1 MKRKEKTIF
10 PSYFRHVFFYVYSFR
25 QTFPLWSLC
34 LCGEIP
40 MKRTFTVEIEK
51 MVYGGKGMGRVGGK
65 VVFVPFTAPGERVEA
80 EVVREKKDYA
90 EAVLKKVPSPSPKR
104 VKPFCPLYGDCGGC
118 QYQHFSYEDQLKLKE
133 EALRETLQRLTRK
146 GSFEISPIIPSPADR
161 AYRIRAQ
168 FKIGVKAGEKIL
180 GFYAW
185 RTHRVVETEECPLLH
200 PLANRILQDLRQWL
214 EQTKE
219 VSVKEID
226 LKVSP
231 EEGGAVVNLRG
242 EDPWDERK
250 VEELIERVIGLKGV
264 VTGGKKSSSWG
275 ELNLV
280 HEGPEISGRKIRF
293 QTRGESFVQVNPGQN
308 HNLIRRVVEWARLG
322 GEEKVIDL
330 FCGSGNL
337 TLPLALGAKKAWGI
351 DLDGQAIESARE
363 NALANGIRQCAFWAG
378 TAEEGIRRVREETPE
393 VDLAV
398 LDPPRAGAHG
408 VLEPLVS
415 LQPRKILYVSCEPST
430 LARDLARL
438 VSLGYNVK
446 RLQPLDMFP
455 QTYHIETIAELEIA
469 HRK

>member
-1 MKRKEKTIF
+1 
-10 PSYFRHVFFYVYSFR
+10 
-25 QTFPLWSLC
+25 
-34 LCGEIP
+34 
-40 MKRTFTVEIEK
+40 
-51 MVYGGKGMGRVGGK
+51 MGRVGGK

-90 EAVLKKVPSPSPKR
+90 EAVLIRVESPSPKR

-118 QYQHFSYEDQLKLKE
+118 QYQHLSYQDQLKLKE

-146 GSFEISPIIPSPADR
+146 GSFEISPIIASPADR
-161 AYRIRAQ
+161 GYRIRAQ
-168 FKIGVKAGEKIL
+168 FKIGIKEGKKTL

-200 PLANRILQDLRQWL
+200 PLANRILQGLRLWL
-214 EQTKE
+214 EETKE
-219 VSVKEID
+219 VSEKEID
-226 LKVSP
+226 LTVSP
-231 EEGGAVVNLRG
+231 EEEGAVVNLRG
-242 EDPWDERK
+242 KDPWDEHK
-250 VEELIERVIGLKGV
+250 VQELTKGVIGIKGV
-264 VTGGKKSSSWG
+264 VSGGEKQSSWG
-275 ELNLV
+275 DLNLV
-280 HEGPEISGRKIRF
+280 HEGPEIAGRKIRF

-308 HNLIRRVVEWARLG
+308 HNLIRKVVEWGRLG
-322 GEEKVIDL
+322 GEEKVVDL

-363 NALANGIRQCAFWAG
+363 NARANGMGQCAFWAG
-378 TAEEGIRRVREETPE
+378 TAEEGIGRVREETPS

-415 LQPRKILYVSCEPST
+415 LHPRKILYVSCEPST

-455 QTYHIETIAELEIA
+455 QTYHIEAIAELEKEA
-469 HRK
+469 HSS

>member
-1 MKRKEKTIF
+1 MNRTI
-10 PSYFRHVFFYVYSFR
+10 
-25 QTFPLWSLC
+25 
-34 LCGEIP
+34 
-40 MKRTFTVEIEK
+40 TVEIEK

-65 VVFVPFTAPGERVEA
+65 VVFVPFTAPGEQIEA

-90 EAVLKKVPSPSPKR
+90 EAVLKKVKSPSPKR

-118 QYQHFSYEDQLKLKE
+118 QYQHFSHEDQLKLKE

-146 GSFEISPIIPSPADR
+146 GNLEISPIIASPADR

-168 FKIGVKAGEKIL
+168 FKMGIKEGKKIL
-180 GFYAW
+180 GFRAW

-200 PLANRILQDLRQWL
+200 PLANRILHGLRQWL

-242 EDPWDERK
+242 EDPWDDRR
-250 VEELIERVIGLKGV
+250 VEELRGRVIGLKGV
-264 VTGGKKSSSWG
+264 VSGGKRQSSWG
-275 ELNLV
+275 DLNLA
-280 HEGPEISGRKIRF
+280 HEGPEIRGRKIRF

-308 HNLIRRVVEWARLG
+308 HNLIRGVVEWAGLG
-322 GEEKVIDL
+322 GEEKVVDL

-363 NALANGIRQCAFWAG
+363 NARVNGIRQCAFWAG
-378 TAEEGIRRVREETPE
+378 TAEEGIRRVREETPS

-398 LDPPRAGAHG
+398 LDPPRAGARG

-415 LQPRKILYVSCEPST
+415 LQPRKILYVSCEPPT

-455 QTYHIETIAELEIA
+455 QTYHIEVIAELITA
-469 HRK
+469 GVQAGSRIQKLSADS

>member
-1 MKRKEKTIF
+1 
-10 PSYFRHVFFYVYSFR
+10 
-25 QTFPLWSLC
+25 
-34 LCGEIP
+34 
-40 MKRTFTVEIEK
+40 
-51 MVYGGKGMGRVGGK
+51 MGRVGGK
-65 VVFVPFTAPGERVEA
+65 VVFVPFTAPGERIEA
-80 EVVREKKDYA
+80 EVVQEKKDYA
-90 EAVLKKVPSPSPKR
+90 EGILKRVESSSPQR
-104 VKPFCPLYGDCGGC
+104 VKPFCTLYGDCGGC

-146 GSFEISPIIPSPADR
+146 GSFEISPIIASPADR

-168 FKIGVKAGEKIL
+168 FKMGIKEGKKTL

-200 PLANRILQDLRQWL
+200 PLANRILHGLGQWL
-214 EQTKE
+214 EQERE
-219 VSVKEID
+219 VSVKEIG

-242 EDPWDERK
+242 KDPWDDRK
-250 VEELIERVIGLKGV
+250 VKELRGKVIGLKGV
-264 VTGGKKSSSWG
+264 VSGGEKQSSWG
-275 ELNLV
+275 DLNLV
-280 HEGPEISGRKIRF
+280 HEGPEIAGRKIRF

-308 HNLIRRVVEWARLG
+308 HNLIRKVVEWASLG
-322 GEEKVIDL
+322 GEEKVVDL

-337 TLPLALGAKKAWGI
+337 TLPLALEAKKAWGI

-363 NALANGIRQCAFWAG
+363 NARANGIRQCAFWAG
-378 TAEEGIRRVREETPE
+378 TAEEGVRRIREETPS

-415 LQPRKILYVSCEPST
+415 LKPRKILYVSCEPPT

-438 VSLGYNVK
+438 VFLGYNVK

-455 QTYHIETIAELEIA
+455 QTYHIEAIAELEIA
-469 HRK
+469 HRKKLIAHGS